1 MKIARFVRPRNA
13 YVEPYETLR
22 TAAARMRT
30 SGLSALP
37 VIAQGAVV
45 ALVTERD
52 LVKAMA
58 VADRPGS
65 ALVADV
71 MRSGPVT
78 VAPEDPTPTALLR
91 MLAIGCLDLPVVS
104 DRKLVGSV
112 AARELLAAQA
122 EPHGIAV

>member
-1 MKIARFVRPRNA
+1 MRVARFIRRRDD

-37 VIAQGAVV
+37 VVARGDVV

-58 VADRPGS
+58 VAERPGA
-65 ALVADV
+65 ALVGDV
-71 MRSGPVT
+71 MKNGVVT
-78 VAPEDPTPTALLR
+78 VTPDDQASTALLR
-91 MLAIGCLDLPVVS
+91 MLAIGCLDLPVVT
-104 DRKLVGSV
+104 DHRLVGVVS
-112 AARELLAAQA
+112 ARELLAALA
-122 EPHGIAV
+122 VPHGVAV